1 MKPYDD
7 PLALLEELPAAYARV
22 PHLDQPT
29 LERQT
34 NTALRSVKRDLLDT
48 YHAYQHQ
55 TANTSSTRA
64 EREAAHARREHFR
77 RLLKLAAPALNPFLM
92 PLYLVYPR
100 AAADHIR
107 QLTLHYCRLHT
118 KEPHA

>member
-7 PLALLEELPAAYARV
+7 PLALLEELPAAYSRV
-22 PHLDQPT
+22 LHLDQQT
-29 LERQT
+29 LEKQA
-34 NTALRSVKRDLLDT
+34 NTALRGVHHDLLNA
-48 YHAYQHQ
+48 YRAYQHQ
-55 TANTSSTRA
+55 TARTNSTRA
-64 EREAAHARREHFR
+64 AREAANERREHFR
-77 RLLKLAAPALNPFLM
+77 RLLKLAAPALNPLLM

-107 QLTLHYCRLHT
+107 QLTLHYCRLHV